1 MPSRP
6 LKLDQD
12 YTIDTPEN
20 VSFSYDIAGIGNRFI
35 GALIDS
41 IIVTCLMVVLNILLM
56 SVLYWDNAD
65 FLSLLEGEDTSWL
78 GGFAIALFALLQFII
93 FWGYYT
99 LFEFLWNGQTPGKR
113 LVKIR
118 VLRLDGNPIG
128 FVEAFLRNLVRPVD
142 FLPSGYALG
151 LVVMF
156 SNEKSRRLGDWA
168 AGTIVVRMRADL
180 SLDALVESAGR
191 ERQPEAAESSSLL
204 LEFPQIRELSMTDYE
219 LIREMLARK
228 WYGGSSNIMLRRLAR
243 AIATRLDK
251 PRPTSTQASVN
262 FLTAVAEAYRQLQ
275 SQDRG

>member
-1 MPSRP
+1 MASRP
-6 LKLDQD
+6 LNLDQD

-41 IIVTCLMVVLNILLM
+41 IIVACLVVVLNILLLA
-56 SVLYWDNAD
+56 VLYWDNAD
-65 FLSLLEGEDTSWL
+65 FMSLLEGEDTSWL

-128 FVEAFLRNLVRPVD
+128 FVEALLRNLVRPVD

-180 SLDALVESAGR
+180 SLDALVELAGR

-204 LEFPQIRELSMTDYE
+204 LEFPHIRQLSMSDYE

-243 AIATRLDK
+243 AIAARLDK

-262 FLTAVAEAYRQLQ
+262 FLNAVAEAYRQLQ
-275 SQDRG
+275 SQDRN